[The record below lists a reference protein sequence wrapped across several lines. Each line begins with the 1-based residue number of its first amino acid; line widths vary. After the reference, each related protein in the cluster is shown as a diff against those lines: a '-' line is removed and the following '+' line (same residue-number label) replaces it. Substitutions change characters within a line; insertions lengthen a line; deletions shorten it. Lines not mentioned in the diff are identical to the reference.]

1 MSPIE
6 ALSWI
11 LRKAQGATDSETGKV
26 IDVGYEVQVIK
37 LNIDADRHRLKQRI
51 DEIDE
56 LEGQVEALQAKVH
69 LCAGYELL
77 QAENERLR
85 HALEFIT
92 TTRPDGTPAYGEL
105 LMFGVALDALEA
117 TMQVHCPA
125 EGP

>member
-11 LRKAQGATDSETGKV
+11 LRKAQGATDIETGKV

-56 LEGQVEALQAKVH
+56 LERDKARMH
-69 LCAGYELL
+69 
-77 QAENERLR
+77 AENERLR
-85 HALEFIT
+85 DQFLLAQLCINRIDDFLEYRWESRSAIDVRNRIREYVRDCAAALK
-92 TTRPDGTPAYGEL
+92 
-105 LMFGVALDALEA
+105 
-117 TMQVHCPA
+117 
-125 EGP
+125 EGKP

>member
-11 LRKAQGATDSETGKV
+11 LRKAQGATDIETGKV

-56 LEGQVEALQAKVH
+56 LEGQVEALHAK
-69 LCAGYELL
+69 C
-77 QAENERLR
+77 ERLR